1 MKSMSTEKAGN
12 GRSFLVSVKGFVCS
26 KSFIMFALLS
36 CVMVSGAFAA
46 TDTIETLDTWGERIL
61 SIFSS
66 GWVKALACVALIVE
80 AIGMIVAGQQGCGG
94 AIIKKFAPW
103 IIGTIILLCASG
115 ITSYFLGGLN
125 YDGYNAYLLPDQS
138 FGSVLNA
145 VLA

>member
-1 MKSMSTEKAGN
+1 MKSISSKKTGN
-12 GRSFLVSVKGFVCS
+12 SSSFLKTVKGIVFS

-36 CVMVSGAFAA
+36 CVMISSTFAA
-46 TDTIETLDTWGERIL
+46 TEAIDVLDSWGNKIL

-80 AIGMIVAGQQGCGG
+80 AIGMIVAGQQGGGG

-115 ITSYFLGGLN
+115 ITSYFLEGLQF
-125 YDGYNAYLLPDQS
+125 DEFSYL
-138 FGSVLNA
+138 VTETA
-145 VLA
+145 TKLA